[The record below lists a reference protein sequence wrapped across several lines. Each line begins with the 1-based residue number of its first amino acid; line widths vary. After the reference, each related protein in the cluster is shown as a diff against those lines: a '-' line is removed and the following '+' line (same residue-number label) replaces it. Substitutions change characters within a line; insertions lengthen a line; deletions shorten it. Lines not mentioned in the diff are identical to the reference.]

1 MAIIS
6 DGVAVAP
13 PLVDNRIEN
22 MPPKSPYDHMSAQLP
37 AMRLMAKAVGSLNP
51 KLRESWR
58 QVESQWAVVQEMKA
72 NIALFS
78 ERYVPL
84 GWANYDRMS
93 STVLTELAKC
103 GVEQGEQLLTEH
115 HLGDQALQ
123 VLGYRFCLPHF
134 QPWAAIYERAIE
146 RCKSEDWLSAIPLI
160 LVTIDGICTTS
171 SGKHPF
177 SGGADAEVFDTQTC
191 GPGGLA
197 EALKVLG
204 ATRRK
209 LSEHP
214 IDAPFRHG
222 VVHGLNPNYGY
233 PIVAAKAL
241 NLLQA
246 TTDYF
251 VSIKDEAQR
260 LSRAEEEQR
269 PASFREIAATMRR
282 TADFKAALKAWQ
294 PRPERTGLVID
305 ASCAEL
311 SDEMFPEA
319 VAAKYLQCLEDSNYG
334 GLAARHVDYPQ
345 RPTGYRAGILR
356 KEIEGIRVLHWCIRS
371 IRDTSA
377 SLTTVS
383 VNIQVE
389 VAGRHDE
396 LSGELRMI
404 YANSSFEPM
413 VRGMAEGR
421 WYVLPNLTTDLWVKK
436 LQLKEQQG

>member
-1 MAIIS
+1 MKGVTIIA
-6 DGVAVAP
+6 DGIALTP
-13 PLVDNRIEN
+13 WLVDNRVKN
-22 MPPKSPYDHMSAQLP
+22 MPPKTPYDHMSAQLA
-37 AMRLMAKAVGSLNP
+37 AMRLTAKAVGFLSP
-51 KLRESWR
+51 KLRESLHE
-58 QVESQWAVVQEMKA
+58 VESQWAVLQEMKV

-103 GVEQGEQLLTEH
+103 KVEQGEQLLTEY

-123 VLGYRFCLPHF
+123 VLGYRFYLPQF

-160 LVTIDGICTTS
+160 LVIIDGICTTS

-177 SGGADAEVFDTQTC
+177 SGGADAEVFDTQTS
-191 GPGGLA
+191 GSGGLA

-209 LSEHP
+209 LSEDP

-251 VSIKDEAQR
+251 VRALLHK
-260 LSRAEEEQR
+260 SR
-269 PASFREIAATMRR
+269 
-282 TADFKAALKAWQ
+282 
-294 PRPERTGLVID
+294 
-305 ASCAEL
+305 
-311 SDEMFPEA
+311 
-319 VAAKYLQCLEDSNYG
+319 
-334 GLAARHVDYPQ
+334 
-345 RPTGYRAGILR
+345 
-356 KEIEGIRVLHWCIRS
+356 
-371 IRDTSA
+371 
-377 SLTTVS
+377 
-383 VNIQVE
+383 
-389 VAGRHDE
+389 
-396 LSGELRMI
+396 
-404 YANSSFEPM
+404 SS
-413 VRGMAEGR
+413 R
-421 WYVLPNLTTDLWVKK
+421 W
-436 LQLKEQQG
+436 